1 MYRLI
6 GYADCTSAILEESD
20 NITTFTGSV
29 AEIIDT
35 YPEYT
40 SLTLSM
46 TLALLFLVSNRR

>member
-1 MYRLI
+1 MYYLI

-40 SLTLSM
+40 SFDVANDFGTVVFSI
-46 TLALLFLVSNRR
+46 